1 VTIERLKIIQDRR
14 DVPPVRQCTICSFEL
29 EHMALL
35 PRSLNFPMQRVYRC
49 VECKTVVNVTEE

>member
-1 VTIERLKIIQDRR
+1 MKPLGAVRDRLD
-14 DVPPVRQCTICSFEL
+14 DPPVRHCAICARAL

-49 VECKTVVNVTEE
+49 VECKTVVTVTED